1 VTGFPLLIQTATS
14 PQAMLTDV
22 VASGCGVVAAGRPR
36 TALVPLDVQCT
47 RQAPQ
52 RRVMVLP
59 IARRL
64 VIRGVAGVPVVN
76 FPRHVCRASLC
87 VTPLG

>member
-52 RRVMVLP
+52 HR
-59 IARRL
+59 
-64 VIRGVAGVPVVN
+64 
-76 FPRHVCRASLC
+76 
-87 VTPLG
+87 